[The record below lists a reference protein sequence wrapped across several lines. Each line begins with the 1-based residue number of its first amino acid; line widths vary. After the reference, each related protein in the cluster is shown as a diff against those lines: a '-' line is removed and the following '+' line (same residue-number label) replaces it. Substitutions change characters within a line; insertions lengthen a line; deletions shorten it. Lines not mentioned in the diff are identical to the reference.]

1 MRNRVPFLLLT
12 CFGLSVA
19 LLNAQNKVA
28 KGATLEA
35 EVKAASLQKYAEL
48 TQSRRHNGNPG
59 LHSHNNRC
67 ARNLGPS
74 YSISH

>member
-28 KGATLEA
+28 KGATPEA
-35 EVKAASLQKYAEL
+35 EVKAASLQKYVEL
-48 TQSRRHNGNPG
+48 SSTKAIDLGESRVTD
-59 LHSHNNRC
+59 L
-67 ARNLGPS
+67 
-74 YSISH
+74 